1 MTFSFRIPDFVYMT
15 PPSWIYIF
23 ASCGR
28 MLPRYFLY
36 PASLFRHPDII
47 VALSYTYSTVL

>member
-1 MTFSFRIPDFVYMT
+1 MD
-15 PPSWIYIF
+15 IYIF

-47 VALSYTYSTVL
+47 VALSYTVVQYYEENRARE